1 MGTAAAALSV
11 VSLLCWTASTAVHAS
26 HVIYPELQSL
36 ETKEVAQELRTGY
49 HFQPP
54 KNWING
60 PMYYKGLYHLFYQ
73 YNPKG
78 AVWGNI
84 IWAHSVSTDL
94 IHWVAL
100 EPAIYPTMPFDKI
113 LDFYNRGS
121 SNSHAKIHGMFV
133 IGCMEIDPVKLRKL
147 GTAFKKNGPVTAGTS
162 STASDGAA
170 AIALVNG
177 VKATNLGLQVI
188 ARIKFELKVSRFT
201 NILIL
206 VDTIKKATVWSHL
219 DPLQLLFI
227 PAPFFINHWS
237 RNFTISGHKM
247 TVIDFIDLSDHDII
261 DLSSSDDETVQEDH
275 IATQHRAASLDR
287 QTVHVIAGE
296 GIQDVQAA
304 FVATSEGRQDVQAVF
319 AAASEGRQEAA
330 DCGHALE
337 ATTSSLVTE
346 KEPLVAASEGSQDV
360 QAVLVAAREGSQDV
374 QAAFVAVSEGS
385 QEAADSGNGLEATA
399 SSLVTEKAPLDMAE
413 SHNCTRSPT
422 SAPFPSP
429 TSTFLKAPT
438 FEGGDAKMVRG
449 KVKRP
454 RKNYH
459 TGTPRTS
466 PRFELKPECRNGPL
480 EELPAEA
487 LTSEG
492 GDAELVREKMQHPG
506 KDYHTGTPGTS
517 ASFEP
522 KRECHNGPV
531 EELLAEALTS
541 EGGDAELVRG
551 KEPKHEYHN
560 GPVEELPAEALTSE
574 VGYAE
579 LVRGK
584 LKHPRKNYPA
594 DTPRTSPMFE
604 PKRECHNGSVGELP
618 AKVLTSEGGDAELV
632 RGEVK
637 HSRKNYHTGTPR
649 TSPRFETKRE
659 CRNGSVE
666 ELPAEALT
674 SDGADAELVRGKVK
688 HARKDYHT
696 GIPRTSPRFQLKH
709 ERRKGPVEEPAADH
723 KRFRTLEELIASPD
737 NAESAMTPSIDSLN

>member
-1 MGTAAAALSV
+1 
-11 VSLLCWTASTAVHAS
+11 
-26 HVIYPELQSL
+26 
-36 ETKEVAQELRTGY
+36 
-49 HFQPP
+49 
-54 KNWING
+54 
-60 PMYYKGLYHLFYQ
+60 
-73 YNPKG
+73 
-78 AVWGNI
+78 
-84 IWAHSVSTDL
+84 
-94 IHWVAL
+94 
-100 EPAIYPTMPFDKI
+100 
-113 LDFYNRGS
+113 
-121 SNSHAKIHGMFV
+121 
-133 IGCMEIDPVKLRKL
+133 
-147 GTAFKKNGPVTAGTS
+147 
-162 STASDGAA
+162 
-170 AIALVNG
+170 
-177 VKATNLGLQVI
+177 
-188 ARIKFELKVSRFT
+188 
-201 NILIL
+201 
-206 VDTIKKATVWSHL
+206 
-219 DPLQLLFI
+219 
-227 PAPFFINHWS
+227 
-237 RNFTISGHKM
+237 M

-287 QTVHVIAGE
+287 QTMHVVAGE
-296 GIQDVQAA
+296 GIQDVQAV
-304 FVATSEGRQDVQAVF
+304 FVAASEGRQDLQVVF
-319 AAASEGRQEAA
+319 AAASEGRQESA
-330 DCGHALE
+330 DCRHALE

-346 KEPLVAASEGSQDV
+346 KEPLLVASEGSQDV
-360 QAVLVAAREGSQDV
+360 QVVLVAAREGSQDV
-374 QAAFVAVSEGS
+374 QAASEGSQDVKVVLVAATEGS

-399 SSLVTEKAPLDMAE
+399 SPLVTEKAPLDMAE
-413 SHNCTRSPT
+413 SHNCPRTPT
-422 SAPFPSP
+422 SAPFPI
-429 TSTFLKAPT
+429 LKAPT

-517 ASFEP
+517 PRFEP
-522 KRECHNGPV
+522 KRECHNGSV
-531 EELLAEALTS
+531 EELPAEALTS

-551 KEPKHEYHN
+551 KVKRPKKNYHTGTPRTSPRFEPKHEYHN
-560 GPVEELPAEALTSE
+560 GPVEELPAEARTSE
-574 VGYAE
+574 VGDAE

-594 DTPRTSPMFE
+594 GTPRTSPRFE
-604 PKRECHNGSVGELP
+604 PKRECHNGSAEEMP

-659 CRNGSVE
+659 CRNGPVE

-709 ERRKGPVEEPAADH
+709 ERRKGPVEEPAANH

-737 NAESAMTPSIDSLN
+737 NAESAKAPSTDSLN